1 MRFRGRKQLK
11 NNEDI
16 FAGVHPGLADR
27 PGGPGESV
35 PMAPVKARRRMEM
48 RVGLRPAAAIL
59 VAIVLSQALSGCYL
73 PIRFDAEIEITRN
86 GYYEIFFDGYVTE
99 VTLFDALRRRAL
111 SPDEEQERADNV
123 IKGL

>member
-1 MRFRGRKQLK
+1 
-11 NNEDI
+11 
-16 FAGVHPGLADR
+16 
-27 PGGPGESV
+27 
-35 PMAPVKARRRMEM
+35 MAPMKARRRKEM

-59 VAIVLSQALSGCYL
+59 VAIVLSHALAGCYL

-111 SPDEEQERADNV
+111 SPDE
-123 IKGL
+123 